1 MRGSRRRC
9 RTILPMAVDRDDA
22 LDVGRAALAEGRWA
36 DAADAFER
44 ALQDGLDPD
53 ASFGL
58 AIARW
63 WLADNAQAMHGWAQ
77 AYVEYRR
84 RKQAPAAVMAA
95 FYLCLAYQMTY
106 GNAAAARGWLGRA
119 ARVAAGADGAVAAGW
134 VALGRAHL
142 AVDDGRPGEAERW
155 AHEALAN
162 ASSRMDLDLELC
174 AASEL
179 GAALIEQ
186 GRDQEGAALL
196 DEAMAGAYGGEA
208 RDPDAVVLISC
219 RTITAGSRAGDLRR
233 VVEWVALADDFYRR
247 YGSPHLY
254 ATCRAQY
261 GAILVA
267 AGRWSDAERELD
279 HALRLSLGAEASVRA
294 EALAALAELRQAQGR
309 HSEVERLLAGYE
321 THGSATVVLAQHHLS
336 QGRAR
341 AAGTLL
347 RRRLRQLEAGSISA
361 ARLQDLLVEAE
372 VGAGRIDAAAS
383 AAASLA
389 STASA
394 TRSTVI
400 AARVAMAAGRV
411 AMARGDRIEAS
422 EAFERAVESFE
433 RSGLPLESA
442 RARYLLGSTLASTD
456 RESAIQELQAALAAF
471 DRIGAADAN
480 AAAATL
486 RSLGVRPVR
495 GVVTTTGLLT
505 RREREVLAL
514 LGEGLS
520 NRQIADRLYI
530 TPKTAEHH
538 VANVLAKT
546 GLSGRAEAAAYAVRH
561 LGAAIPGVAPRD

>member
-1 MRGSRRRC
+1 M
-9 RTILPMAVDRDDA
+9 
-22 LDVGRAALAEGRWA
+22 
-36 DAADAFER
+36 
-44 ALQDGLDPD
+44 
-53 ASFGL
+53 
-58 AIARW
+58 
-63 WLADNAQAMHGWAQ
+63 
-77 AYVEYRR
+77 
-84 RKQAPAAVMAA
+84 
-95 FYLCLAYQMTY
+95 
-106 GNAAAARGWLGRA
+106 
-119 ARVAAGADGAVAAGW
+119 
-134 VALGRAHL
+134 
-142 AVDDGRPGEAERW
+142 
-155 AHEALAN
+155 
-162 ASSRMDLDLELC
+162 
-174 AASEL
+174 
-179 GAALIEQ
+179 
-186 GRDQEGAALL
+186 
-196 DEAMAGAYGGEA
+196 
-208 RDPDAVVLISC
+208 
-219 RTITAGSRAGDLRR
+219 
-233 VVEWVALADDFYRR
+233 
-247 YGSPHLY
+247 
-254 ATCRAQY
+254 
-261 GAILVA
+261 
-267 AGRWSDAERELD
+267 
-279 HALRLSLGAEASVRA
+279 
-294 EALAALAELRQAQGR
+294 
-309 HSEVERLLAGYE
+309 
-321 THGSATVVLAQHHLS
+321 LAQHHLS

-480 AAAATL
+480 AAAAAL